1 MTTNVQPPFPF
12 SYWVKP
18 RLLLAGRHPAA
29 QPHATRH
36 TLIALLSAGIT
47 RFIDL
52 TAEDER
58 PSYEPLL
65 YELAAQEGRE
75 VQYMRSVI
83 PDMQLPSHE
92 QVRNTLDLIDQAHS
106 LGQGVYLHC
115 LAGIGRTGTLVGC
128 YLVHQGLSGEEALL
142 RINELRRNNPQ
153 AKAPS
158 PETEAQRQ
166 FVRHWQG

>member
-1 MTTNVQPPFPF
+1 MPYNLQPPFPF

-18 RLLLAGRHPAA
+18 RLFLAGRHPAA
-29 QPHATRH
+29 QPHSTRN

-58 PSYEPLL
+58 SSYEPLL
-65 YELAAQEGRE
+65 YELAAQEERE
-75 VQYMRSVI
+75 VQYVRSVI
-83 PDMQLPSHE
+83 PDMQLPSQH
-92 QVRNTLDLIDQAHS
+92 QVRTTLELIDQAHAE
-106 LGQGVYLHC
+106 GQGVFLHC

-128 YLVHQGLSGEEALL
+128 YLVHQGLTGEQALQ
-142 RINELRRNNPQ
+142 RINHLRRNNPQ

-166 FVRHWQG
+166 FVRNWQD